1 MFRQTVRKL
10 RRSPAFTLT
19 SILVLA
25 IGIGATSAIFSVV
38 YGVLIQPLPYLEAER
53 LIALTHRTEN
63 TGQAR

>member
-1 MFRQTVRKL
+1 MFRQTLRTL

-38 YGVLIQPLPYLEAER
+38 YGVLIQPLDR
-53 LIALTHRTEN
+53 KSVV
-63 TGQAR
+63 